1 MAILLC
7 ICIYIYI
14 CTYTCI
20 YICIYICIGICI
32 RIKIC
37 EKYLW
42 KRFHCTK
49 YIVYSI
55 LYASELKMQ

>member
-14 CTYTCI
+14 CTYT
-20 YICIYICIGICI
+20 CIYICIGICI